1 MTGGRKVVR
10 NSLFGVAAEAVGG
23 AMSFVVVIVVARALG
38 AESFGQFSF
47 VLALTGIFQ
56 LVADFGL
63 TNILVKEIAR
73 NKAETARVVG
83 LVKPLVW
90 LFSAVIMLCM
100 ALAAY
105 PLATSSEVYWA
116 VLVMGAA
123 VLVTFHAVV
132 FGSVCRAHEDM
143 GYNAIAFVT
152 HKIVLL
158 LAVWLALHG
167 KHGIVGVS
175 LAYLAANLY
184 QWLFFYLV
192 VRKRYLGGHVRWNMD
207 RAYWRYL
214 IKEAFP
220 VGVAMVFR
228 RSSLHTGT
236 LILTALSTPVAVGI
250 FNAAYRV
257 IQMVDMI
264 PFTLSIPLFP
274 PFSRMAMESR
284 QRLFDALQRVMA
296 IFMLM
301 AAPLFFLLLFMS
313 GDIIEV
319 FYGSA
324 YQAGE
329 TTLRIMAGAVLF
341 LFQTG
346 LLVYVFTALGEQR
359 FYTLSSGVCLGF
371 NVAACFVLIPFLG
384 FTGAALATLL
394 AEMAFFASGL
404 WFLHRLGFAL
414 SYFNAFAKPLLAA
427 ALAASWMPWLPQDAH
442 PAVSLALAVV
452 GYALAYPAA
461 VMLFGLVDRREI
473 KLILDSV
480 KPRPVSGSEGGA

>member
-1 MTGGRKVVR
+1 MTGSRKVVR

-38 AESFGQFSF
+38 AESFGEFSF

-90 LFSAVIMLCM
+90 LFSGIIMLGM
-100 ALAAY
+100 AAAAY

-116 VLVMGAA
+116 VLIMGAA

-143 GYNAIAFVT
+143 GYNAVAFVT

-158 LAVWLALHG
+158 FSVWIALRG
-167 KHGIVGVS
+167 EHGIVGVS
-175 LAYLAANLY
+175 LAYLVANLY

-192 VRKRYLGGHVRWNMD
+192 VRRRYLGGHVRWGVD
-207 RAYWRYL
+207 KAYWRYL

-228 RSSLHTGT
+228 RASLHTGT
-236 LILTALSTPVAVGI
+236 LILTALATPVAVGI

-274 PFSRMAMESR
+274 PFSRMAQESR

-301 AAPLFFLLLFMS
+301 AAPIFFLLFFMS

-319 FYGSA
+319 FYGEA
-324 YQAGE
+324 YREGE

-359 FYTLSSGVCLGF
+359 FYTVSSGVCLGF
-371 NVAACFVLIPFLG
+371 NVAACFVLIPFMG
-384 FTGAALATLL
+384 YAGAALATLL
-394 AEMAFFASGL
+394 AELAFFVSGL
-404 WFLHRLGFAL
+404 WLLQRLGL
-414 SYFNAFAKPLLAA
+414 SLRYFHTFAKPLLAA
-427 ALAASWMPWLPQDAH
+427 GLSASWMPLLPQDAH
-442 PAVSLALAVV
+442 PALSLALAVV
-452 GYALAYPAA
+452 GYAFAYPLF
-461 VMLFGLVDRREI
+461 VLLFGLVDRSEI
-473 KLILDSV
+473 RLIMDSIRP
-480 KPRPVSGSEGGA
+480 KPVSGSEGRG